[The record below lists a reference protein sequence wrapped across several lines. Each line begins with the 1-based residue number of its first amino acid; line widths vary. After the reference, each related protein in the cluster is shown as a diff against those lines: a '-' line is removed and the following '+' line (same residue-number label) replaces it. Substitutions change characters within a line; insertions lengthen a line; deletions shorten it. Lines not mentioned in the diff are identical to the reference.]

1 MMNAI
6 VDCLVESR
14 RGEHV
19 HVEAGTPARNC
30 ASRSSPGSHVPTTGA
45 ADKPLSAVDPHRIR
59 SNHDRTGSAGRVTE
73 TVTYLPAADPIA
85 VTTSRLERPEISH
98 AADDSARHPCRVTGR
113 PGRTQLSL
121 HCLRGPCSVVGV
133 ASHPPAASPTC
144 SRLTT
149 TWFSIQLQRVNVHR
163 DGVFGV
169 DVTGVAIVL
178 LERPR
183 EVGDLHHQPR
193 APGGGRR
200 CHVDME
206 VDVVEAS
213 RALHTDVIRYS
224 EQSVTSSGRCIWL

>member
-1 MMNAI
+1 M
-6 VDCLVESR
+6 
-14 RGEHV
+14 HV

-30 ASRSSPGSHVPTTGA
+30 ASRSSPRSHVPTTGA
-45 ADKPLSAVDPHRIR
+45 AA
-59 SNHDRTGSAGRVTE
+59 
-73 TVTYLPAADPIA
+73 
-85 VTTSRLERPEISH
+85 TSRSRRLTPIEFEATITVPASRPRNRNYHHCRTTNPRGENHITPPSQRQISH
-98 AADDSARHPCRVTGR
+98 AANLNSARHPCRVTGR

-133 ASHPPAASPTC
+133 ASHRPAASPTC
-144 SRLTT
+144 SRSTT

-193 APGGGRR
+193 APGGGRL
-200 CHVDME
+200 V
-206 VDVVEAS
+206 S
-213 RALHTDVIRYS
+213 RRRGGECRRGIEGTGHRRNQV
-224 EQSVTSSGRCIWL
+224 